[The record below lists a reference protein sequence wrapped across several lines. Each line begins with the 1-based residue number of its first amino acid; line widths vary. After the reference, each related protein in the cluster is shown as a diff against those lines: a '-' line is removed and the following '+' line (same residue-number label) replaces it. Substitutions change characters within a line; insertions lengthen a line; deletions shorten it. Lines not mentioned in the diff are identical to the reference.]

1 MRLAGLPRLRMAA
14 LPTPLQHAPRLSKEL
29 GVDVLIKRT
38 VPGGAAAEPM
48 AAMIEHCRAAVGELG
63 SWVARRRREAD
74 RAEQALLEV
83 HA

>member
-1 MRLAGLPRLRMAA
+1 
-14 LPTPLQHAPRLSKEL
+14 
-29 GVDVLIKRT
+29 
-38 VPGGAAAEPM
+38 M

-83 HA
+83 HV